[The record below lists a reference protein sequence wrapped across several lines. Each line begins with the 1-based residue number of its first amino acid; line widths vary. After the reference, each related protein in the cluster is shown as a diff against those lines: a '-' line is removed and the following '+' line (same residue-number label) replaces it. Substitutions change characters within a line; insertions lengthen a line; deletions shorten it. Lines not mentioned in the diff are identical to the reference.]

1 MNDQQRNLEDELP
14 KAGQASPVTP
24 SLLNLDRYRITSDT
38 QVPEEEFLMRM
49 YGKPCLPRR
58 DLTAITGVEKCGKTF
73 FTSMLMACCAQQQV
87 LELERIRQEP
97 LRVMW
102 YDTEQSRQST
112 KGILTDRIG
121 RMIKVNAVGSSYDSS
136 IDNQMDDNDSLTE
149 NFFVFNVRACTYQE
163 RMDYLET
170 GIETYKPDLV
180 IIDNV
185 SDLLPSVNDA
195 DESQRVIA
203 QLMELATNGNCNIVV
218 VIHLNRSGD
227 KRNLRGWLGTEIMHK
242 SYEVFYCEQVP
253 KSSMFS
259 VEQLLTRKYRITE
272 KLYYI
277 VSDTGLPELVS
288 QVIASSIDNEDTH
301 VSKKSNIYKIPNDKV
316 ESFNQNYIIRHGE
329 EKGSPWEWD
338 FRRLFDDAMG
348 GCAMITRDM
357 LKEKVM
363 QLSGILVEKYYEKV
377 FSMALD
383 KHVVTTTLDKKG
395 RVVVIPTPS

>member
-1 MNDQQRNLEDELP
+1 MNEQQRILEAELP
-14 KAGQASPVTP
+14 LAGQVSPVTP
-24 SLLNLDRYRITSDT
+24 SLLKLDGYRITSDT
-38 QVPEEEFLMRM
+38 EVPEEEFLMRM

-58 DLTAITGVEKCGKTF
+58 DLTAVTGVEKCGKTF
-73 FTSMLMACCAQQQV
+73 FTSMLMACCAKRQV
-87 LELERIRQEP
+87 LELERIQQEP

-112 KGILTDRIG
+112 KGILTERIG
-121 RMIKVNAVGSSYDSS
+121 RMIKEEPAEETIDSN
-136 IDNQMDDNDSLTE
+136 IDNQMDDNSSLAE
-149 NFFVFNVRACTYQE
+149 NFFAFNVRACTYQE
-163 RMDYLET
+163 RMDYLLT

-195 DESQRVIA
+195 DESQRVIS

-253 KSSMFS
+253 KSAMFS
-259 VEQLLTRKYRITE
+259 VEQLLTRKYRISE

-277 VSDTGLPELVS
+277 VGDTGLPELVS
-288 QVIASSIDNEDTH
+288 QAIASSIDNDDAYTP
-301 VSKKSNIYKIPNDKV
+301 KKSNIYKVPSDKI

-338 FRRLFDDAMG
+338 LRRLFDDAMG

-363 QLSGILVEKYYEKV
+363 QLSGILMEKYYEKV
-377 FSMALD
+377 LSLALD
-383 KHVVTTTLDKKG
+383 KHVVTTTLDRKG

>member
-1 MNDQQRNLEDELP
+1 
-14 KAGQASPVTP
+14 
-24 SLLNLDRYRITSDT
+24 
-38 QVPEEEFLMRM
+38 MRM

-121 RMIKVNAVGSSYDSS
+121 RMIKVNAVGSSNDST

-149 NFFVFNVRACTYQE
+149 SFFVFNVRACTYQE
-163 RMDYLET
+163 RMDYLDT

-253 KSSMFS
+253 KSEVYS
-259 VEQLLTRKYRITE
+259 VEQLLTRKYRISE
-272 KLYYI
+272 KMYYRI
-277 VSDTGLPELVS
+277 SDEGLPEESGRPVVAES
-288 QVIASSIDNEDTH
+288 DNDDSEPYWKSNSYH
-301 VSKKSNIYKIPNDKV
+301 VSSDKV
-316 ESFNQNYIIRHGE
+316 DTFNQTYIVRHHNQANN
-329 EKGSPWEWD
+329 PWEWNL
-338 FRRLFDDAMG
+338 RLLFDDAMN
-348 GCAMITRDM
+348 GCSMMSHDM
-357 LKEKVM
+357 LRQAVM
-363 QLSGILVEKYYEKV
+363 KLSGIIQPKYYDKV
-377 FSMALD
+377 FKLAMER
-383 KHVVTTTLDKKG
+383 HVVQTTLDRKG
-395 RVVVIPTPS
+395 RVVVITTPT